1 MLLRE
6 PQIKAWMKRVVWN
19 TSINLWRERRGI
31 NLSYLDDTISA
42 DGQTLLS
49 TIPDQMAAAP
59 EWVLTRIELVE
70 ALSVLD
76 QRERLILIC
85 NIIAGESQQEIGE
98 RFKLSQQRVSQ
109 LKAQALEK
117 LRAYYEERSA
127 S

>member
-6 PQIKAWMKRVVWN
+6 PQIKDWMKRVVWN

>member
-85 NIIAGESQQEIGE
+85 NIIAAESQQEIGE

>member
-1 MLLRE
+1 VLLRE